1 MSRKTVILGHKVI
14 DTGDMSGNLTGLETN
29 VTQLDNIGYIAEWS
43 GTSPVGVLS
52 VEVQSGPSGWA
63 ALDFGSPLAVSGSS
77 GSLII
82 NVNQLPFE
90 KIRVVYTATSGTGDL
105 TVTLSS
111 KVVGA

>member
-14 DTGDMSGNLTGLETN
+14 DAGDMSGNLTGSETN

-63 ALDFGSPLAVSGSS
+63 ALDFGSPLAVSGNT

-90 KIRVVYTATSGTGDL
+90 KIRVVYTATSGTGSL